1 MKDKAFKLGY
11 AFAMGMKYAKANPGF
26 ASDDK
31 WITVKPNGPDHKGSP
46 VKIDDNG
53 RVQAG
58 MGGKFIG
65 QKISETRRS
74 FTGPK
79 SPKLLQPKK
88 ADSKKSDKE
97 SLIAK
102 MKQSETGQIEHNGR
116 KYWIEQEW
124 AGESYEQQAENILKK
139 DEEFRKRD
147 AEIKEL
153 IKGRPGK
160 LPEKQKYLRV
170 PVKVSRETEKAV
182 AIPNPVYESAKES
195 INESKNRGAR
205 QSAWMNLSDEERE
218 AWKNKKSLLWLPKS
232 RTTIKDGVVY
242 GTEPWI
248 ARNGRLIMDYATDSA
263 MVINSMLEM

>member
-1 MKDKAFKLGY
+1 MMTIDKAFK
-11 AFAMGMKYAKANPGF
+11 FGF
-26 ASDDK
+26 AFGKGYRYSLKKRGMAMDSWVTLQNKEGENYRVDLPGEN
-31 WITVKPNGPDHKGSP
+31 PNGSGNKSKRS
-46 VKIDDNG
+46 KID
-53 RVQAG
+53 G
-58 MGGKFIG
+58 M
-65 QKISETRRS
+65 SE
-74 FTGPK
+74 K

>member
-1 MKDKAFKLGY
+1 MMTIDKAFK
-11 AFAMGMKYAKANPGF
+11 FGF
-26 ASDDK
+26 AFGKGYRYSLKKKGMAMDSWVTLQNKEGENYRVDLPGEN
-31 WITVKPNGPDHKGSP
+31 PNQS
-46 VKIDDNG
+46 
-53 RVQAG
+53 
-58 MGGKFIG
+58 
-65 QKISETRRS
+65 S
-74 FTGPK
+74 
-79 SPKLLQPKK
+79 KK

-97 SLIAK
+97 SLISK

-182 AIPNPVYESAKES
+182 AIPNPVYESAKEQ

-205 QSAWMNLSDEERE
+205 QSAWINLSTEERE

-248 ARNGRLIMDYATDSA
+248 ARNGRLIMDHATDSA

>member
-58 MGGKFIG
+58 MGGKFTG

-88 ADSKKSDKE
+88 ADSKKSDKDA
-97 SLIAK
+97 LIAK
-102 MKQSETGQIEHNGR
+102 IKESRTGQIEHNGR
-116 KYWIEQEW
+116 KYWTTAYEFVEPY
-124 AGESYEQQAENILKK
+124 ESQAERILK
-139 DEEFRKRD
+139 ED
-147 AEIKEL
+147 AEYQKKADEIAKL
-153 IKGRPGK
+153 KKNRPEK
-160 LPEKQKYLRV
+160 LPEKQRFLKV

-182 AIPNPVYESAKES
+182 AIPNPVYESAKEQ
-195 INESKNRGAR
+195 INESKFRSAR
-205 QSAWMNLSDEERE
+205 QSAWMNLSYKERE
-218 AWKNKKSLLWLPKS
+218 AWKNKETLLWLPKS

-248 ARNGRLIMDYATDSA
+248 AKNGWLTMDSA
-263 MVINSMLEM
+263 INSMLEM

>member
-1 MKDKAFKLGY
+1 MMTIDKAFKS
-11 AFAMGMKYAKANPGF
+11 GF
-26 ASDDK
+26 AFGRGYRYSLKKRGMAMDSWVTLKNKEGENYRVDLPGEN
-31 WITVKPNGPDHKGSP
+31 PNQS
-46 VKIDDNG
+46 
-53 RVQAG
+53 
-58 MGGKFIG
+58 
-65 QKISETRRS
+65 S
-74 FTGPK
+74 
-79 SPKLLQPKK
+79 KK

-232 RTTIKDGVVY
+232 RTTIKDGIVY